1 MATYTE
7 IFDLRRNSDLR
18 NKIVVAVAVK
28 AAAILDSATP
38 TAAQV
43 TWAKQAIANPMGQ
56 ADDLLVYVLAKNA
69 ALTAAQITGASDA
82 AIQTAVNGAID
93 KIISGGA

>member
-7 IFDLRRNSDLR
+7 IYDLRSNSDLR
-18 NKIVVAVAVK
+18 NKIVVAVAIK

-38 TAAQV
+38 TAAQIA
-43 TWAKQAIANPMGQ
+43 WAKAAIANPMGQ

>member
-43 TWAKQAIANPMGQ
+43 TWAKQAIANTMGQ

-69 ALTAAQITGASDA
+69 GLTVTQITGASDA